1 MSEASAT
8 PAIPPALG
16 RVDRVLLA
24 IYCVGFG
31 FGTVAHLVILI
42 TKNEALVPP
51 DLPRVWKLFMDA
63 LLVLNPL
70 AVVLLL
76 VWRRAGLLLAVG
88 ILALVLVMNVS
99 INVQELMD
107 GRRITHEWLYLNGT
121 FCLFGFIAFRRL
133 WRTSPRVRAGPQTV
147 ASG

>member
-1 MSEASAT
+1 MSEAPAT

-31 FGTVAHLVILI
+31 FGTVAHIAILI
-42 TKNEALVPP
+42 TKNESLVPVE
-51 DLPRVWKLFMDA
+51 LPLVWKLFMDA
-63 LLVLNPL
+63 LGVLDPL

-76 VWRRAGLLLAVG
+76 LWRRAGLLLAVG

-99 INVQELMD
+99 NNVQELIE
-107 GRRITHEWLYLNGT
+107 GRRITHEWLYLNGS
-121 FCLFGFIAFRRL
+121 FCLFGLLAFRRL
-133 WRTSPRVRAGPQTV
+133 WRAPQRVRAGPEAV